1 MVDNLSTGYRENLNP
16 KSKFFFGDIRDSE
29 FLDSIL
35 QKFSFDCVI
44 HLAALKSIEESNQN
58 PKLYTENNILASIN
72 LIDLCISRN
81 IDKFIFSSTAA
92 VYRPSSNILIDELHE
107 LNPIN
112 HYGYTKMIVEN
123 YLRSMSDMK
132 KIKFIAF
139 RYFNAGG
146 YSIKKDLIKFK
157 DMKPQNLLPIIMEVG
172 AGLREEVLVFGHDY
186 NTKDGTC
193 IRDYVHVLDIA
204 SAHIKGI
211 EYLNTNDSISLNLS
225 TSLGSSVLE
234 VIYESQKV
242 IGKKISYTF
251 FDRRKGDPESL
262 VASYIKAKEELGWKP
277 QYCLEDIIDS
287 MWMKYKIEAI

>member
-1 MVDNLSTGYRENLNP
+1 
-16 KSKFFFGDIRDSE
+16 
-29 FLDSIL
+29 
-35 QKFSFDCVI
+35 
-44 HLAALKSIEESNQN
+44 
-58 PKLYTENNILASIN
+58 
-72 LIDLCISRN
+72 
-81 IDKFIFSSTAA
+81 
-92 VYRPSSNILIDELHE
+92 
-107 LNPIN
+107 
-112 HYGYTKMIVEN
+112 
-123 YLRSMSDMK
+123 
-132 KIKFIAF
+132 
-139 RYFNAGG
+139 
-146 YSIKKDLIKFK
+146 KDLIKFK